1 MGERERPSGRR
12 TYRPGL
18 ESLESLRLFSGA
30 TAVLPAVVAP
40 LEAPMAAPVAD
51 DAHPAAWDAALNAS
65 RVSEFLGH
73 GSAVADEAGQR
84 GVVQVQKYLTRAWAR
99 AGLSP
104 QTYDD
109 CTQAVFLSLL
119 QQYGNTGFD
128 HLMGDVGRYGIREV
142 FSRETPEGPDFFRAV
157 DAVKKRAQRMKVA
170 APIDAV
176 GEVAA
181 PDDSNRQLWRDAI
194 EQAIERDLNPR
205 EADLIR
211 ATMRGESPMEI
222 AQQWGL
228 TPKTV
233 SNEKTRAFQKL
244 RASLSET
251 YDELGSAQAELSDG
265 LAKRQPVAV

>member
-1 MGERERPSGRR
+1 MSERQSPTRRR

-18 ESLESLRLFSGA
+18 ESLEALRLFSGA
-30 TAVLPAVVAP
+30 TAVMPAAVAP
-40 LEAPMAAPVAD
+40 LEVEAPATAPVD
-51 DAHPAAWDAALNAS
+51 DSLRDAHPSAWDAALGSS
-65 RVSEFLGH
+65 RVADLLGH
-73 GSAVADEAGQR
+73 GSAVADESSHR
-84 GVVQVQKYLTRAWAR
+84 GVLQIQKYLTRAWTR
-99 AGLSP
+99 AGIAP
-104 QTYDD
+104 QVHDD
-109 CTQAVFLSLL
+109 STQAVFLTLL
-119 QQYGNTGFD
+119 QQYGTIGFD
-128 HLMGDVGRYGIREV
+128 RLMGDVGNYGIREV
-142 FSRETPEGPDFFRAV
+142 FNRETAEGPDFFRAV
-157 DAVKKRAQRMKVA
+157 DTVKKRAQRLKTA

-181 PDDSNRQLWRDAI
+181 PSDSDRQLWRDAI

-244 RASLSET
+244 RASL
-251 YDELGSAQAELSDG
+251 AE
-265 LAKRQPVAV
+265 VYN